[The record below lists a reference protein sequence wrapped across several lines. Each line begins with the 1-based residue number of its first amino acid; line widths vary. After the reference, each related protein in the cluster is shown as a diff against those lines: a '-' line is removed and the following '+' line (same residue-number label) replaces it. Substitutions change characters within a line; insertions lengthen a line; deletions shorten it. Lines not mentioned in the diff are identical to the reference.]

1 MRACSTVASLIW
13 EMSLSCSWDRDQLW
27 DGIPKSPTP
36 LWVTSTDIWGEG
48 KREGNLSS
56 TQKNKFYSSHN
67 KKLFIPICLLIT
79 YGKQKL
85 TPSLSSWFPLLI
97 FCVAVFHVWTDKD
110 QSVTSHCSSER
121 HTASFPLPKR
131 EISKC
136 SGTPE
141 FFIRLTFSFTPLH
154 LHIYVEDWEIS
165 LSLWFALTLHISR
178 GYLGLWRRVSNMENS
193 LFFLTYL
200 Y

>member
-1 MRACSTVASLIW
+1 MNLDLNLDFTLHICIAMRACSTVASLIW
-13 EMSLSCSWDRDQLW
+13 EMSLICSWDRDQLW

-110 QSVTSHCSSER
+110 RSVTSPCSSLQLWEA
-121 HTASFPLPKR
+121 HSFFPSSQKGN
-131 EISKC
+131 I
-136 SGTPE
+136 
-141 FFIRLTFSFTPLH
+141 
-154 LHIYVEDWEIS
+154 
-165 LSLWFALTLHISR
+165 
-178 GYLGLWRRVSNMENS
+178 
-193 LFFLTYL
+193 
-200 Y
+200 